1 MTLLGLIAVAG
12 AGGVGAMLIGRVRRG
27 IGTAVGVGAAL
38 VVLILAIAM
47 PAEDSVRIGE
57 SGLLLTELVRGIAV
71 VWSISVMV
79 LALLELGIGTST
91 VTGPALLAL
100 AVAVTALAATDPFTS
115 FAALGAGSLAGI
127 VVPGAGRGPTGSA
140 PSVRLATLARG
151 SIAVLGASMLAIAVV
166 AWSASPI
173 GPISASPFALAGENM
188 RMALGIG
195 LLTMVGAVALRVGL
209 IPLHVWAAKF
219 MEGVTPLAVPV
230 AFSWGTAAFMLV
242 ALPWSQQTIGQ
253 AVAADGVEHLIIVG
267 LATTSLAFGGL
278 AAMIHDDI
286 EHVLGYSILQD
297 AGIAV
302 LAFATLDSEAV
313 AAARTW
319 LVASA
324 AAKTALAAWVA
335 VTRSVFGEHRLA
347 ELSGWARRM
356 PVLGAAFGLAW
367 LATVGLPGT
376 ALFDARTELVF
387 GALPGLAGIVGLV
400 LALTPIAYLGR
411 VAAAGVG
418 APSGPVAAVPPSALR
433 LPGARASGWSRAS
446 IGQLVR
452 TVPRGLR
459 EYRTPLMAAG
469 VLILAI
475 VAIILSLVGRLG

>member
-1 MTLLGLIAVAG
+1 MTLLALIAVAG
-12 AGGVGAMLIGRVRRG
+12 AGGVGAMLVGRVRRG
-27 IGTAVGVGAAL
+27 IGTAVGVLAAL
-38 VVLILAIAM
+38 IVLVLAVAM

-127 VVPGAGRGPTGSA
+127 IVPGAGTGPGGTA
-140 PSVRLATLARG
+140 PSVRLSTLARG
-151 SIAVLGASMLAIAVV
+151 SIAVLGASVLAIAVV
-166 AWSASPI
+166 AWGASPI
-173 GPISASPFALAGENM
+173 GPISASPFALAGESM
-188 RMALGIG
+188 QMALGIG

-209 IPLHVWAAKF
+209 IPLHVWAARF
-219 MEGVTPLAVPV
+219 MEGAPPLAVPA
-230 AFSWGTAAFMLV
+230 AFSWGTAAFVLV

-253 AVAADGVEHLIIVG
+253 AAAADGVVHVLIVV
-267 LATTSLAFGGL
+267 AAVTSLAFGGL
-278 AAMIHDDI
+278 AALIHDDI

-347 ELSGWARRM
+347 ELGGWARRT
-356 PVLGAAFGLAW
+356 PVLAVAFGVSW
-367 LATVGLPGT
+367 LAAVGVPGT

-387 GALPGLAGIVGLV
+387 GALPGLLGLIGLV
-400 LALTPIAYLGR
+400 VALTPIGYLGR
-411 VAAAGVG
+411 VALAGVR
-418 APSGPVAAVPPSALR
+418 APSGAVAAVPLTALR
-433 LPGARASGWSRAS
+433 LPGVRASGWSRAS
-446 IGQLVR
+446 IVELFR
-452 TVPRGLR
+452 AVPSGLR
-459 EYRTPLMAAG
+459 EYRTLLMAVG
-469 VLILAI
+469 VLILAA
-475 VAIILSLVGRLG
+475 VALVLSLIGRLG